1 MYAIVLGFQQE
12 VAVRD
17 LVESFLVVQKDN
29 VSLGFVVESF
39 GKVVYG
45 NEQLSITR
53 SPFPEAMLGV

>member
-45 NEQLSITR
+45 NKQLSIT
-53 SPFPEAMLGV
+53 